1 MMRYGIANE
10 RPIKIVDDVPYV
22 LDPATGNFVH
32 DHDAVVARELTESDF
47 QQVVAASRVETLMAI
62 GKRLCHI
69 EFEHT
74 SPDKSIVTLENL
86 TAAFGIPQQ
95 PPPLEGR
102 AIDLRAHPLG
112 FGIIELS
119 LPVGRLNRA
128 EIERRFGQGHL
139 MPRLHLD
146 VPHDFH
152 YWIRDDDP
160 KGRSS
165 LFASCTDDRDRR
177 ASVVRITYRTERPD

>member
-1 MMRYGIANE
+1 MRYGIANE

-32 DHDAVVARELTESDF
+32 DNDAVVARELTESDF
-47 QQVVAASRVETLMAI
+47 HQVVAASRVETLMAI
-62 GKRLCHI
+62 AKRLCHI
-69 EFEHT
+69 RFEHA
-74 SPDKSIVTLENL
+74 SSGESIVTLENL
-86 TAAFGIPQQ
+86 TAAFGIPQR
-95 PPPLEGR
+95 PFPLEGK

-128 EIERRFGQGHL
+128 EIERRFGKGHL
-139 MPRLHLD
+139 LPRLHLE

-152 YWIRDDDP
+152 YWISDDDP

-165 LFASCTDDRDRR
+165 LFAGCTDDRDMR
-177 ASVVRITYRTERPD
+177 ASIVRITYRTERPE